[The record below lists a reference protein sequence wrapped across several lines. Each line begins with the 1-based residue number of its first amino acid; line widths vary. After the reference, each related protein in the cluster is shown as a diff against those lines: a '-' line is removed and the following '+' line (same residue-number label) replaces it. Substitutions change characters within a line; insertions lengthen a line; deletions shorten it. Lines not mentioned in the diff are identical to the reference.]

1 MCHRLKRRA
10 LIPSW
15 TDFLSSLNVET
26 QLHTFIWF
34 VPYKVNFLI
43 ILSAF
48 KIFQDSKTKIMHL
61 IAQISYSFCCSVYKI
76 FWAPKVVITVFQ
88 LNMTSSWVLYI
99 VQNDF
104 SFGVLV
110 SIIKN
115 KISFLVNLILLPI
128 SWKLGELNG
137 EAIREAKGI
146 FFPFFFFSF
155 TRKINSNHC
164 STSYVRNTFSVNRA
178 FPRK

>member
-1 MCHRLKRRA
+1 M
-10 LIPSW
+10 
-15 TDFLSSLNVET
+15 
-26 QLHTFIWF
+26 
-34 VPYKVNFLI
+34 
-43 ILSAF
+43 
-48 KIFQDSKTKIMHL
+48 
-61 IAQISYSFCCSVYKI
+61 
-76 FWAPKVVITVFQ
+76 VITVFQ

-104 SFGVLV
+104 SFGMLV

-146 FFPFFFFSF
+146 FFPFFF
-155 TRKINSNHC
+155 
-164 STSYVRNTFSVNRA
+164 SVLLE
-178 FPRK
+178 K